1 MKTKEELIATC
12 QALRKNDPRQTKLNL
27 AEYDALV
34 DWKQEASKV
43 AEALEENTVV
53 EDLTLSTDLCAD
65 SALQMCHFLRSSPC
79 LRHLAM
85 FGKGEDTEDANRE
98 NETLKTSIPFEH
110 ENSNRICSSLTSL
123 YSNLIDSS
131 KALE

>member
-43 AEALEENTVV
+43 AEALEDNTVV
-53 EDLTLSTDLCAD
+53 KDSTLSTDLCAD
-65 SALQMCHFLRSSPC
+65 SAWQMCHFLRSSPC
-79 LRHLAM
+79 LRNLAI
-85 FGKGEDTEDANRE
+85 FWERRRYGRCQQRE
-98 NETLKTSIPFEH
+98 RDPQDEYCL
-110 ENSNRICSSLTSL
+110 
-123 YSNLIDSS
+123 
-131 KALE
+131 